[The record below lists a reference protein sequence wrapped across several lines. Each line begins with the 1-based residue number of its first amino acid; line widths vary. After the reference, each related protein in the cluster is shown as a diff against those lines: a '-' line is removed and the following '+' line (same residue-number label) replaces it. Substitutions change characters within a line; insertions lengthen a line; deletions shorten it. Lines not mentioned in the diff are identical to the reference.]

1 MQNFAFVY
9 LGDERFRVSQRT
21 AELVVAYVLTF
32 ARLRARAPRWQ
43 DTSIYSLYHGGKKIG
58 EYCRNRGLVDYV
70 AIG

>member
-9 LGDERFRVSQRT
+9 LGDERFRVSQMT
-21 AELVVAYVLTF
+21 AERVIAYLLSF

-43 DTSIYSLYHGGKKIG
+43 DTSIYSLYRKGKKIG
-58 EYCRNRGLVDYV
+58 EYCRNRGLIDYI